1 MRIGYPCINR
11 SIGCTA
17 SRTFRLSSYTEE
29 RLRDTVQENLAC
41 LAKILPYNKMHNL
54 LFFRITS
61 DLVPFAS
68 HPICTFPW
76 QQYFSGEFGQ
86 IGDYVRRHG
95 FRISM
100 HPDQFV
106 LLNTPDEGVLRRSIA
121 DLEYQVQVLD
131 LMGLDQSAKVQIH
144 VGGVYGNKPASV
156 DRFVKQ
162 YTLLDPSIRSRLV
175 IENDER
181 LYTLSNCLA
190 IHDQTGIPVIMDS
203 FHHALLNNGENIA
216 VLLPSVRQTWKGAD
230 GIPMA
235 DYSSQEPKKRAGAH
249 AEHIV
254 AEDFRRFLEITRPAD
269 FDIMLEIKDKEKSA
283 LEALRIAQGDPRLV
297 MDYPHEVT
305 PFSSRPST

>member
-17 SRTFRLSSYTEE
+17 SHTFRLASYTEE
-29 RLRDTVQENLAC
+29 RLEETVKENLTC
-41 LAKILPYNKMHNL
+41 LKKILEYNHEHGM

-76 QQYFSGEFGQ
+76 QEHFAEEFQ
-86 IGDYVRRHG
+86 RIGKFIRQHG

-106 LLNTPDEGVLRRSIA
+106 LLNAPDTLVFQRSIA
-121 DLEYQVQVLD
+121 DLVYQTQVLD
-131 LMGLDQSAKVQIH
+131 LMGLDRSAKVQVH
-144 VGGVYGNKPASV
+144 VGGVYGDKPASME
-156 DRFVKQ
+156 RFSEKYEQ
-162 YTLLDPSIRSRLV
+162 LEPAIKNRLV

-181 LYTLSNCLA
+181 LYTIGDCLA
-190 IHDQTGIPVIMDS
+190 IHERTGIPVIGDS
-203 FHHALLNNGENIA
+203 FHHALNNNGERFVDQLKNLGA
-216 VLLPSVRQTWKGAD
+216 TWNVHD
-230 GIPMA
+230 GIPMI
-235 DYSSQEPKKRAGAH
+235 DYSSQEPGKRTGAH

-254 AEDFRRFLEITRPAD
+254 LEDFRQFLHETRTAD

-283 LEALRIAQGDPRLV
+283 LSALDIARDDPRLV
-297 MDYPHEVT
+297 IRNTSDA
-305 PFSSRPST
+305 